1 MRVVPIAR
9 SKGYIPDWIIRDYE
23 ENRCEDVVLIVVFR
37 SVFYASELEKTVKS
51 DYDREIIEIRKDIV

>member
-1 MRVVPIAR
+1 MLVVPIAR

-23 ENRCEDVVLIVVFR
+23 ENRCEDVVFR